1 MKSTTKHEVVS
12 IFTVT
17 NYKTG
22 EQIEEAIIG
31 DLYDTQMA
39 IKAVRSLYPRH
50 TKFVLDGFEING
62 KFVPLW
68 IKNRHHD

>member
-1 MKSTTKHEVVS
+1 MESTIKHEIVS

-17 NYKTG
+17 DFKTG
-22 EQIEEAIIG
+22 KQIEEAIIG
-31 DLYDTQMA
+31 DLFDTQLA
-39 IKAVRSLYPRH
+39 INTVRSFYPRH

-68 IKNRHHD
+68 FKNK

>member
-1 MKSTTKHEVVS
+1 MQVTDVEVVS

-31 DLYDTQMA
+31 ELFDGQAA
-39 IKAVRSLYPRH
+39 IRTVRSLYPRH
-50 TKFVLDGFEING
+50 TKFVLEGFEING
-62 KFVPLW
+62 TFTPLY
-68 IKNRHHD
+68 IKNRNND

>member
-1 MKSTTKHEVVS
+1 MDTQNIEVVS

-17 NYKTG
+17 DYKTG
-22 EQIEEAIIG
+22 KRVEEAIIG
-31 DLYDTQMA
+31 DLHDTQMA

-62 KFVPLW
+62 TFVPLW
-68 IKNRHHD
+68 FKNK